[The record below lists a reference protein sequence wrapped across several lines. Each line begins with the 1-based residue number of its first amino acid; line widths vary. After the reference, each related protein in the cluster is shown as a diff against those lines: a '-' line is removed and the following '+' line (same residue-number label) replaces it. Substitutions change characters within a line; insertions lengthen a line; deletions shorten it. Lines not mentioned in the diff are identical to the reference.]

1 MKRYKRNKRDSITI
15 KGGGGGR
22 ARVVGEVFIGELSS
36 VVLSFFRGRRGE
48 RSGKEGGVD
57 GDSGI
62 KVRAVLLSLFSDI
75 IGRDLPSSLLA
86 QLLKL

>member
-1 MKRYKRNKRDSITI
+1 
-15 KGGGGGR
+15 
-22 ARVVGEVFIGELSS
+22 VVGEVVMGLLSS
-36 VVLSFFRGRRGE
+36 GVLSFFRGRRGQ

-62 KVRAVLLSLFSDI
+62 KERAVLLSLFSDFR
-75 IGRDLPSSLLA
+75 GRDLPSSLLG